1 MGSMK
6 NQPPMASTEP
16 TAKAKMTS
24 SEKWRRA
31 RARLPSPKVLATS
44 ALPPVPTIMPTEAK
58 IITAGKIRFT
68 AARAVL
74 PAKLDTKNPST
85 MV

>member
-1 MGSMK
+1 MK
-6 NQPPMASTEP
+6 NQPPTASTLP
-16 TAKAKMTS
+16 STKAKMMS

-31 RARLPSPKVLATS
+31 RALSPSPRVLATS
-44 ALPPVPTIMPTEAK
+44 ALPPVPIIMPKEAS
-58 IITAGKIRFT
+58 IITGGRMRFT

-74 PAKLDTKNPST
+74 PDTKKPST